1 MLLARKG
8 PDSDVFVVT
17 DHEHKTFYCLH
28 NDPTRMR
35 MWEPLEAMTGNEM
48 YRHLKM
54 HRQIGHKVPEHVIDR
69 CLTLQ
74 MT

>member
-8 PDSDVFVVT
+8 PESDVFVIT
-17 DHEHKTFYCLH
+17 DLNHKSFYCLH

-35 MWEPLEAMTGNEM
+35 MWEPLESMTGNEM
-48 YRHLKM
+48 HRHLLM
-54 HRQIGHKVPEHVIDR
+54 HQAVGHKVPQIAIDR

-74 MT
+74 MY